1 VNARLD
7 IEAVDGIGEI
17 HRGDDLGRIL
27 TANIEDLHDGDV
39 VVVTSKVVSK
49 AAGRVCGV
57 LRARAIEAETAQVVA
72 RRGPTTIA
80 RTRQGFVLAAAGV
93 DASNVEGGSVA
104 LLPEDSDATARALR
118 DAFWQRSGVNVG
130 VVVTDTA
137 GRAWR
142 RGQTDIAVGCAGL
155 RALWS
160 LAGQVDPFG
169 NVLAVTAP
177 AIADELAGAAE
188 LVSTKLA
195 GRPVAVAR
203 GLGQHVLEA
212 GQHGPGV
219 AELIRP
225 VAEDMFGLGSRE
237 AVEAAVDGDRPPCFA
252 TGELSLADVI
262 GRCWRACADL
272 HGLSHEVTGDR
283 LELIGAD
290 ISTRS
295 RAAERVRILAWSHGW
310 AAETGGG
317 ADSTLVVTFTRSV
330 S

>member
-27 TANIEDLHDGDV
+27 TGSVHDLRHGDV
-39 VVVTSKVVSK
+39 VIVTSKVVSK
-49 AAGRVCGV
+49 AAGRVCGM
-57 LRARAIEAETAQVVA
+57 LRADAVEAETAHVVA
-72 RRGPTTIA
+72 RRGQTTIA
-80 RTRQGFVLAAAGV
+80 RTRHGFVLAAAGV
-93 DASNVEGGSVA
+93 DASNVAAGSVA
-104 LLPEDSDATARALR
+104 LLPEDPDAAARALR
-118 DAFWQRSGVNVG
+118 DAFLERSGVNVG

-155 RALWS
+155 PALCS
-160 LAGQVDPFG
+160 LAGEVDPFG

-177 AIADELAGAAE
+177 AIADQLAGAAE

-203 GLGQHVLEA
+203 GLGRHLLEA

-225 VAEDMFGLGSRE
+225 VSEDMFGLGSRE
-237 AVEAAVDGDRPPCFA
+237 AVEAGVAGDQPPCFA

-262 GRCWRACADL
+262 ERCRRACADL
-272 HGLSHEVTGDR
+272 RGLTHHVADNR
-283 LELIGAD
+283 LELIGAS
-290 ISTRS
+290 ISSRW

-310 AAETGGG
+310 AAETG
-317 ADSTLVVTFTRSV
+317 AESDSTLVVTFTRTV

>member
-1 VNARLD
+1 VNARVD

-17 HRGDDLGRIL
+17 RLGADLGQVLARSLDDLR
-27 TANIEDLHDGDV
+27 DGDV
-39 VVVTSKVVSK
+39 VIVTSKVVSK
-49 AAGRVCGV
+49 AAGRVSDV
-57 LRARAIEAETAQVVA
+57 LRARAVEAETVQVVA
-72 RRGPTTIA
+72 RRGETTIA
-80 RTRQGFVLAAAGV
+80 RTRHGFVLAAAGV
-93 DASNVEGGSVA
+93 DASNVEAGTVV
-104 LLPEDSDATARALR
+104 LLPENPDAAARALR
-118 DAFWQRSGVNVG
+118 EAFGQRRGVNVG
-130 VVVTDTA
+130 VIVTDTA

-155 RALWS
+155 RALCR
-160 LAGQVDPFG
+160 LEGKVDAFG

-177 AIADELAGAAE
+177 AVADELAGAAE

-203 GLGQHVLEA
+203 GLGHHVLDA

-237 AVEAAVDGDRPPCFA
+237 AVEAAVAGDRSPCFA
-252 TGELSLADVI
+252 TGELSLSDVI
-262 GRCWRACADL
+262 GRCRSACA
-272 HGLSHEVTGDR
+272 GLDGLTHDVAGER
-283 LELIGAD
+283 LELSGMD
-290 ISTRS
+290 ISTRW

-310 AAETGGG
+310 AAEVE
-317 ADSTLVVTFTRSV
+317 AESDSTLAVMFTRIV